1 MALLSVNSA
10 PVDFDIVSTVNE
22 THSLLDQLKRDYP
35 EISLEFKEWKSQR
48 IKSIDAVQDLL
59 KKLEKVEYS
68 CRVAQGSGAALALAG
83 QVTGLVLCL
92 CGGVTSLSS
101 YFAEMGLTH
110 CVISN
115 VKEVIRKDEELTE
128 PLMKTLKYSR
138 TINHHFVR
146 IFNCSIL
153 SDHFTDSVRLCY
165 LCFQLLE
172 EGEMEIQVLIRR
184 LLERDL
190 KDMDISDYT
199 EIVIEN
205 VCGTLRNIY
214 RNTRIRSLFRDIC
227 DTILSNPFTLKIFQV
242 GLKLSLQICDAAKIN
257 VFSGI
262 GHLSALAPGSRC
274 AISNC
279 FLNTIGIASHVVTI
293 VTTVRNFKEQ
303 SKNTKMLSDL
313 KLALSMELNA
323 VCRIYSIHF
332 ETI

>member
-1 MALLSVNSA
+1 MWPRPSWPMPQDV
-10 PVDFDIVSTVNE
+10 PGCST
-22 THSLLDQLKRDYP
+22 
-35 EISLEFKEWKSQR
+35 
-48 IKSIDAVQDLL
+48 
-59 KKLEKVEYS
+59 S
-68 CRVAQGSGAALALAG
+68 CRF
-83 QVTGLVLCL
+83 C
-92 CGGVTSLSS
+92 CGVTSLSS

-153 SDHFTDSVRLCY
+153 SDHFADSVRLCY

-184 LLERDL
+184 LQDKDF
-190 KDMDISDYT
+190 KDMGISDYT

-205 VCGTLRNIY
+205 VCGTLKNIY

-227 DTILSNPFTLKIFQV
+227 DTILNNPFTLKIFQV
-242 GLKLSLQICDAAKIN
+242 GLKLSLQVCDAAKIN
-257 VFSGI
+257 IFSGI
-262 GHLSALAPGSRC
+262 GHLSALTPGSRC

-293 VTTVRNFKEQ
+293 VTTMRNIKQQ